1 MGAQDARGVPTR
13 RVTIRALAWR
23 GLLLALAV
31 VGLYLVWPNLVN
43 LFSQAPGLTAIH
55 WYWFLLMVAVEMCS
69 FACAWGLQRLTI
81 GEKSWFLIATTQL
94 ASNAFSRVIPGGAA
108 SGGSVSY
115 QLLSRVGVPRTRLVT
130 ALTATTLLSNAVL
143 LALPVLSIPGILGG
157 APLSRSLVRAIEMG
171 AVVLTLLLGV
181 GALMLFTNRALHG
194 IASTWQRTRNFFLRR
209 RPPKTD
215 IPETLRRER
224 DLIRGVIGSRWWEA
238 LLFAAVNWLFD
249 WAALLAALRAV
260 GAHPHVSIVLIVY
273 VVAALLGSL
282 PFTPGGLGFVEVGLT
297 ALLPL
302 AGVGAGEAALA
313 ALAYRL
319 VSYWMPIPT
328 GLGAY
333 ILYRRRYNGG
343 EEDSQQA
350 EPGPGQD
357 TRRAESDAR

>member
-1 MGAQDARGVPTR
+1 MGAQDARGVPDR
-13 RVTIRALAWR
+13 RSTLRALAWR
-23 GLLLALAV
+23 GFLLALAAA
-31 VGLYLVWPNLVN
+31 GLYFVWPNLVT
-43 LFSQAPGLTAIH
+43 LFSQAPGLASID
-55 WYWFLLMVAVEMCS
+55 WYWFALMVVIEICS
-69 FACAWGLQRLTI
+69 FFCMWGLQRLTI

-94 ASNAFSRVIPGGAA
+94 ASNAFSRIIPGGAA

-115 QLLSRVGVPRTRLVT
+115 QLLGRTGISRTRLVT

-157 APLSRSLVRAIEMG
+157 APLSANLIRAIEIG
-171 AVVLTLLLGV
+171 AVVLALIVGV
-181 GALMLFTNRALHG
+181 GALMLFTNRPLYG
-194 IASTWQRTRNFFLRR
+194 IGVWAQRIRNFILRR
-209 RPPKTD
+209 RPRKTD
-215 IPETLRRER
+215 LPENLVFER
-224 DLIRGVIGSRWWEA
+224 DMIRGVIGSRWWQA
-238 LLFAAVNWLFD
+238 LLFAAANWLFD

-319 VSYWMPIPT
+319 VSYWLPIPS
-328 GLGAY
+328 GVVGY
-333 ILYRRRYNGG
+333 FLYRRRYNGG
-343 EEDSQQA
+343 EQESDEA
-350 EPGPGQD
+350 EPGTQETD
-357 TRRAESDAR
+357 RA